1 MTLAAGARTTDPGR
15 ANTESGLSPPTTP
28 PSNGPPGTK
37 SSSRLAWPA
46 DPRHLH
52 RRNPVGHPGTW
63 AESCCWSGSAR
74 PTPNSTRSVPTRN
87 PRPPARPATISGP
100 RGTRPGPPATRRCA
114 TGIWRK
120 RKPFA
125 KTMADRADWEHVTQ
139 HTRHM
144 AVAADA
150 ELRRRH
156 PDQRID
162 PLRSGEPAHRGDWAR
177 AAGMRSP
184 TQLGLGS
191 ASSCGPSPLWGH
203 SRWPSSA
210 GAESMH

>member
-1 MTLAAGARTTDPGR
+1 
-15 ANTESGLSPPTTP
+15 
-28 PSNGPPGTK
+28 
-37 SSSRLAWPA
+37 
-46 DPRHLH
+46 
-52 RRNPVGHPGTW
+52 
-63 AESCCWSGSAR
+63 
-74 PTPNSTRSVPTRN
+74 
-87 PRPPARPATISGP
+87 
-100 RGTRPGPPATRRCA
+100 
-114 TGIWRK
+114 
-120 RKPFA
+120 
-125 KTMADRADWEHVTQ
+125 MADRADWEHVTQ

-210 GAESMH
+210 GAESMHRYRFSRIASGRGYLSSLLRALHHRRGSALVGPLHE